1 MVTFYSQS
9 NCETDS
15 EEMNSNSRYKMI
27 KKEYLNNLKIS
38 DNLLSLRLT
47 YFNVMLYLIKFPQCE
62 LKSQFAI
69 IHANKSMKNRD
80 LFNVQQLKYFV
91 NKVRNYYKIDSQQIY
106 FNYNNLILNWLSLD
120 LPLSRFPF
128 QIEYA
133 TSFEFFEN
141 NYESTYIYYLIVNE
155 NKKKLIQIFNTI
167 KNDETIDI
175 NDENDIK
182 LFCAKDIFKNI
193 LTYFFNKFLVTKKK
207 NIEFCEE
214 KIETFVRD
222 LNLNSKELIKANL
235 SSILMEILIKFNETN
250 YNVNE
255 SKLFRKNLLSI
266 ISFLIR
272 AISEKKQQQLNQ
284 VLEKNES
291 QKPLNDDLLIIQS
304 STKLLT
310 SLLIKSNNDTIHNIL
325 FKITQSML
333 SSYKIVD
340 LIRFIQVYTV
350 FIELVLFNNSENC
363 LFTST
368 DQENFLFKS
377 ISSTIINLITLYKM
391 KLSSFSENEKFSFN
405 ENHKYK
411 VLTGISNL
419 ISKLIKCTSTIIL
432 KFDRFDRFSECAWS
446 FLDVLELEMEYY
458 VEKNDKININIYQ
471 NTFKNFVNLLEQ
483 SSKLSESCEFI
494 CIYLISLTKS
504 KAMKDYLNE
513 NKICLIGEP
522 EDFEQLFLKKLKVY
536 FNDFIINENDD
547 YMMTIENNNSINYLI
562 KPLLYIIEK
571 LNIKRLADKINKN
584 NGTFLF
590 CLTLKLN

>member
-1 MVTFYSQS
+1 MVTFYSKS

-91 NKVRNYYKIDSQQIY
+91 NKVRKYYKIDSQQIY

-207 NIEFCEE
+207 NIEFC
-214 KIETFVRD
+214 
-222 LNLNSKELIKANL
+222 
-235 SSILMEILIKFNETN
+235 
-250 YNVNE
+250 
-255 SKLFRKNLLSI
+255 
-266 ISFLIR
+266 
-272 AISEKKQQQLNQ
+272 
-284 VLEKNES
+284 
-291 QKPLNDDLLIIQS
+291 
-304 STKLLT
+304 
-310 SLLIKSNNDTIHNIL
+310 
-325 FKITQSML
+325 
-333 SSYKIVD
+333 
-340 LIRFIQVYTV
+340 
-350 FIELVLFNNSENC
+350 
-363 LFTST
+363 
-368 DQENFLFKS
+368 
-377 ISSTIINLITLYKM
+377 
-391 KLSSFSENEKFSFN
+391 
-405 ENHKYK
+405 
-411 VLTGISNL
+411 
-419 ISKLIKCTSTIIL
+419 
-432 KFDRFDRFSECAWS
+432 
-446 FLDVLELEMEYY
+446 
-458 VEKNDKININIYQ
+458 
-471 NTFKNFVNLLEQ
+471 
-483 SSKLSESCEFI
+483 
-494 CIYLISLTKS
+494 
-504 KAMKDYLNE
+504 
-513 NKICLIGEP
+513 
-522 EDFEQLFLKKLKVY
+522 
-536 FNDFIINENDD
+536 
-547 YMMTIENNNSINYLI
+547 
-562 KPLLYIIEK
+562 
-571 LNIKRLADKINKN
+571 
-584 NGTFLF
+584 
-590 CLTLKLN
+590 